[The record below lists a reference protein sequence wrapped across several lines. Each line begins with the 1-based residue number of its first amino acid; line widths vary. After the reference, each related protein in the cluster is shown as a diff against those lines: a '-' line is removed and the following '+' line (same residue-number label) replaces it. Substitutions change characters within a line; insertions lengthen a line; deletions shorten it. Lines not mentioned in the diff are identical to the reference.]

1 MNTNEIPGEL
11 SCENLVS
18 SHVKITCYLQVWKSH
33 CCYGYVINHTFHTK
47 KLLKWN
53 GLVVHWCLYK
63 YVVVWVLKKYFT
75 CSLHSLVKYFSTL
88 KEKFRISM
96 WPCNVLYICNNI
108 KDNFLSEPEEINVK
122 FHKINLTNEIFRM
135 LPVFS

>member
-1 MNTNEIPGEL
+1 MSVEKIFHLFTALTREIFFNTQREI
-11 SCENLVS
+11 S
-18 SHVKITCYLQVWKSH
+18 YLH
-33 CCYGYVINHTFHTK
+33 M
-47 KLLKWN
+47 
-53 GLVVHWCLYK
+53 
-63 YVVVWVLKKYFT
+63 
-75 CSLHSLVKYFSTL
+75 
-88 KEKFRISM
+88 M